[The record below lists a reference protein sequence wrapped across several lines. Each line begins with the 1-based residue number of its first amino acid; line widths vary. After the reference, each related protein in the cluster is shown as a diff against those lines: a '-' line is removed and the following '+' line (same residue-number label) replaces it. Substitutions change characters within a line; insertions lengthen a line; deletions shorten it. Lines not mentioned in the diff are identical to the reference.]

1 MTRVAVDATS
11 GAVALLWVATLLIS
25 MPLAH
30 ADVFWKPVRPLVPD
44 SQTQTQTQTSTQ
56 DLGAA
61 SHTNMVAN
69 TNAVPHRDV
78 AGTPGSSAPA
88 SASAAA
94 LAEIASG
101 SALANSASASHRIT
115 RKFCTLQD
123 GKRVSMFYGPQNPQN
138 CATASYLVLVGNNK
152 NNNKRAYAGQVN
164 SLTHLSALLVLHDR
178 GMTGAC
184 NVPKNN

>member
-1 MTRVAVDATS
+1 MTRVFVDATS

-69 TNAVPHRDV
+69 TNAVPR
-78 AGTPGSSAPA
+78 GSSAPA

-138 CATASYLVLVGNNK
+138 CATASYLVLVGNN
-152 NNNKRAYAGQVN
+152 NNNKRAYVG
-164 SLTHLSALLVLHDR
+164 
-178 GMTGAC
+178 
-184 NVPKNN
+184 